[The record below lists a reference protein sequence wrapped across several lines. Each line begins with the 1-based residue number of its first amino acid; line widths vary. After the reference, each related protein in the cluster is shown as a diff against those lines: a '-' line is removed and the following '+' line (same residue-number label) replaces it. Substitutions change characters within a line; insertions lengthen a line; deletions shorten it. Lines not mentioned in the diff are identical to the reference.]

1 MANSLNYF
9 KEYSRIHTETASQ
22 YKQLSVAF
30 EHMEAN
36 YKMLQPLYRTAKKQR
51 TVFTGRHIMDSMRT
65 FFSQRIKDL
74 DVTIESTAN
83 FDNYEFFTYESVI
96 YSVFINII
104 NNALYWLIPSTRRVI
119 RMDYQQDTNEIVV
132 MNSGERIDD
141 KIIQDI
147 FTLFF
152 TRKHNGRGIG
162 LYLARQSLKS
172 IGMDIYATNATEY
185 NRLNGAC
192 FIIKLNSISL

>member
-1 MANSLNYF
+1 
-9 KEYSRIHTETASQ
+9 
-22 YKQLSVAF
+22 
-30 EHMEAN
+30 
-36 YKMLQPLYRTAKKQR
+36 
-51 TVFTGRHIMDSMRT
+51 MDSMCT

-141 KIIQDI
+141 KNHTSI
-147 FTLFF
+147 FLHYFSPE
-152 TRKHNGRGIG
+152 NI
-162 LYLARQSLKS
+162 
-172 IGMDIYATNATEY
+172 MDEESVYI
-185 NRLNGAC
+185 
-192 FIIKLNSISL
+192 